1 VRESLREVS
10 AENVESVRRLLVA
23 FNDRD
28 VDAMAAELSE
38 DAELYP
44 LRAQLEGKAYRG
56 PAGVGEMFADFDE
69 DWENLRIEIDE
80 IHDAGDE
87 VAARCRLRSR
97 GRTSGVDLE
106 VPIGFVWRFRDGKAV
121 YARSYSEPADALR
134 AAGLE

>member
-1 VRESLREVS
+1 MS
-10 AENVESVRRLLVA
+10 AENVESVRRLVAA

-28 VDAMAAELSE
+28 IDGMAAELSE

-69 DWENLRIEIDE
+69 DWENLRVEIDE
-80 IHDAGDE
+80 IRDAGDQV
-87 VAARCRLRSR
+87 VAICRLRSR

-106 VPIGFVWRFRDGKAV
+106 VPLGFVWRFSRGKAV
-121 YARSYSEPADALR
+121 YVRSYSEPDDALR

>member
-1 VRESLREVS
+1 M
-10 AENVESVRRLLVA
+10 AG

-28 VDAMAAELSE
+28 FERMAAELSE

-44 LRAQLEGKAYRG
+44 LRAQLEGKSYRG
-56 PAGVGEMFADFDE
+56 PAGVREMFADFDE
-69 DWENLRIEIDE
+69 DWEQLRVEIDE
-80 IHDAGDE
+80 LRDAGDQ
-87 VAARCRLRSR
+87 VAVRCHLRSR

-121 YARSYSEPADALR
+121 YMRSYSEPDDALR